1 MKQNVLNTSIGL
13 PTLLIEEL
21 KNVFKQKHPTQ
32 FIFDIAAKMK
42 KDYPT
47 YVYSN
52 DDTLKYKG
60 SCTFDNTIKGEG
72 YNDQKK
78 EAKSMYNNLIN
89 CRNCFRAGCI

>member
-52 DDTLKYKG
+52 DDTLKYKC
-60 SCTFDNTIKGEG
+60 SCTFDNTITGEG

-78 EAKSMYNNLIN
+78 EAKSMFSILFNF
-89 CRNCFRAGCI
+89 RNCFRAGHV